1 MKNYLLATLLLIGIV
16 SGCAPSPATEITIP
30 TVETATTDPYPAV
43 VGPEPSYKVAA
54 FYYPWYG
61 DPQTGNRWIHW
72 DQNDH
77 QPPQSIG
84 SDYYPALGAYSS
96 KDPVVVA
103 QHMAWL
109 RQAGI
114 GVIISSWW
122 GSGSYEDRAVP
133 LLLEMAERYGIK
145 VAFHIEPYSNRSD
158 RSLVNDIKYLY
169 AQYGESPAFFRSTA
183 STRYSPGDQEK
194 GMFFVWSIGYDQE
207 NRTPLTPDYWLSAMD
222 TIHALPEGALIIAE
236 SRQGNWIDDAHVDG
250 LYNYITI
257 HLEADGGFDWAR
269 SMPSNSLYI
278 PSVMPGNSARRVGYP
293 ESTYA
298 ARLDGETYND
308 QWETA
313 LGTGVQPELV
323 TITSFN
329 EWHEG
334 SMIEPIAIDMDDGL
348 GYTYQ
353 DFGALPPDGYLT
365 LTRDWVDEFLSRDW
379 PDQDALRV
387 RIQIKT
393 NSDWTTFAL
402 MSGGWWI
409 RPERISTSEEAVT
422 AGWENG
428 SFLLMQSLDNAM
440 AGNEIEMTWDLG
452 IAGLMDAQDVQF
464 RIERGNIGATEVSFY
479 RYEDGEP
486 ILVDTFEWARITQG
500 RNPFYFGIP
509 SAIFLSP

>member
-1 MKNYLLATLLLIGIV
+1 
-16 SGCAPSPATEITIP
+16 
-30 TVETATTDPYPAV
+30 
-43 VGPEPSYKVAA
+43 
-54 FYYPWYG
+54 
-61 DPQTGNRWIHW
+61 
-72 DQNDH
+72 
-77 QPPQSIG
+77 
-84 SDYYPALGAYSS
+84 
-96 KDPVVVA
+96 
-103 QHMAWL
+103 
-109 RQAGI
+109 
-114 GVIISSWW
+114 
-122 GSGSYEDRAVP
+122 
-133 LLLEMAERYGIK
+133 
-145 VAFHIEPYSNRSD
+145 
-158 RSLVNDIKYLY
+158 
-169 AQYGESPAFFRSTA
+169 
-183 STRYSPGDQEK
+183 
-194 GMFFVWSIGYDQE
+194 MFFVWSIGYDQE

-308 QWETA
+308 QWEFA

-353 DFGALPPDGYLT
+353 DFGALPADGYLT

-379 PDQDALRV
+379 PDQDASRV

-409 RPERISTSEEAVT
+409 RPERISTSEEAIT

-428 SFLLMQSLDNAM
+428 SYLLMQSLDNAM

-452 IAGLMDAQDVQF
+452 IAGLMDSEDVQF

-479 RYEDGEP
+479 IFEDNEP
-486 ILVDTFEWARITQG
+486 ILIDTFRWAGVTQG

-509 SAIFLSP
+509 PANFLSP